1 MERENATDGDAAVC
15 EETTARETQ
24 SQAEQVEGTRETLS
38 EEDRA
43 ALADVCERREEIYAL
58 LSRLYEVEVDET
70 LYRELC
76 GASFPTGTGNAD
88 VDEGYR
94 RIALY
99 CASHREDALL
109 DLARDYARTFIG
121 HGNNAYAAAY
131 PFESVYTSEK
141 RLLMQAARD
150 EILRIYREGGLEVQP
165 SWVDP
170 EDHVAL
176 ELAYMQIMARRA
188 REALLARD
196 DAQALR
202 LLDDQRRFLL
212 RHLVSWTPLLVKD
225 MERLAQTD
233 LYQGLA
239 LLTKGMLAEDRA
251 FLSDVVASD
260 GEDEDDPEAVDET
273 GGMADAAAT
282 VAGVGEGGR
291 EARA

>member
-1 MERENATDGDAAVC
+1 MERENVMSEEAPVATEADA
-15 EETTARETQ
+15 
-24 SQAEQVEGTRETLS
+24 TLS
-38 EEDRA
+38 DEDRA
-43 ALADVCERREEIYAL
+43 TLIDVCARREEIYAL
-58 LSRLYEVEVDET
+58 LSRLYEVEVDER

-141 RLLMQAARD
+141 RLLMQDARD
-150 EILRIYREGGLEVQP
+150 EILRIYREGGLEVQD
-165 SWVDP
+165 SWPDP

-176 ELAYMQIMARRA
+176 ELAYMQIMARRTG
-188 REALLARD
+188 EALRAGD
-196 DAQALR
+196 DAGALR
-202 LLDDQRRFLL
+202 LLGDQRRFLL
-212 RHLVSWTPLLVKD
+212 RHLTSWTPLLVKD
-225 MERLAQTD
+225 MERIAQTD

-239 LLTKGMLAEDRA
+239 LLTKGLLAEDRA
-251 FLSDVVASD
+251 FLTDVIDD
-260 GEDEDDPEAVDET
+260 GDAD
-273 GGMADAAAT
+273 GGAA
-282 VAGVGEGGR
+282 GGR
-291 EARA
+291 GRENGGR